1 MGNSVEFN
9 VKFVTVLL
17 VTIFFISLLKN
28 FHCFVWCD
36 SSISREKSDKEIM
49 REIQAIMRQIASSI
63 TYLPCLDEPCKSQ
76 HNLHMLTPKWK
87 GFFRCSSDLF
97 IYCLGVFDV
106 LAYTDKDVQVPF
118 TWMESDPKLIAN
130 PQMVKLHSFDTKASS
145 KHCCSISVFPLR
157 KLFSIKGKGFC
168 WLLINFFVGFMQ
180 IHKVNTLVSYK
191 NDEWDEE

>member
-1 MGNSVEFN
+1 M
-9 VKFVTVLL
+9 LL

-36 SSISREKSDKEIM
+36 SSVSREKSDKEIM

-76 HNLHMLTPKWK
+76 HNLHMLTPKWT
-87 GFFRCSSDLF
+87 GFFSMF
-97 IYCLGVFDV
+97 IWLYSCLGVFDV

-145 KHCCSISVFPLR
+145 KHCCSISVFDSLR
-157 KLFSIKGKGFC
+157 KLFSIK
-168 WLLINFFVGFMQ
+168 WERVLLIV
-180 IHKVNTLVSYK
+180 
-191 NDEWDEE
+191 D